1 LEEAMLGMVTIKSL
15 QRIAWIAVLGSLL
28 LGISLVLYL
37 FDPTYHSFYPRCL
50 FHQMTGLFCPGCG
63 SLRSF
68 HQLLHGRLVS
78 ALHFNAL
85 LVLSLPLGVWM
96 AARRWLDRLIG
107 RPPSDLFRPY
117 MLWIGLALV
126 LLFGLLRNFSFAHG
140 WLAP

>member
-1 LEEAMLGMVTIKSL
+1 MLETVTIKSL

-63 SLRSF
+63 SLRAF

-85 LVLSLPLGVWM
+85 LVVSLPVGLFM
-96 AARRWLDRLIG
+96 AARQGRARLSG
-107 RPPSDLFRPY
+107 RPPTDLFQPY
-117 MLWIGLALV
+117 MLWIGLTAI
-126 LLFGLLRNFSFAHG
+126 LLFGLLRNFSFAHL